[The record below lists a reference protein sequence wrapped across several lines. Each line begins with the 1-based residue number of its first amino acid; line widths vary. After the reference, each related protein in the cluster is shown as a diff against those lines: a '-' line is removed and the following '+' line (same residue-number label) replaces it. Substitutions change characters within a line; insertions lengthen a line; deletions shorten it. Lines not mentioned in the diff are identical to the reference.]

1 MTPTDKHTPVR
12 TFRAP
17 DDEWLTAKAALL
29 AQGRN
34 VTDELRTV
42 LRSHVGPIRI
52 ERHITGFPYWVVLDD
67 NAPDDQPLFNTA
79 DGAVE
84 EAARRY
90 RLLLDRE

>member
-1 MTPTDKHTPVR
+1 MPDSPKTPHR

-17 DDEWLTAKAALL
+17 DDEWLTARAALL
-29 AQGRN
+29 AQGRS
-34 VTDELRTV
+34 VTDELRNV